1 MWLGGHIGYEACAQD
16 RLFDMRGVRMQ
27 AEPTTPV
34 AGSSGSQAGRPR
46 TPDGKAGSSNSSS
59 LGQCFGMGRTLEEAE
74 QEERPLGVVGLRNL
88 GGLVHFS
95 LQLGGAIAM
104 SSLLGICLQ

>member
-1 MWLGGHIGYEACAQD
+1 
-16 RLFDMRGVRMQ
+16 MQ
-27 AEPTTPV
+27 AEPTTPA

-46 TPDGKAGSSNSSS
+46 TPDGKAGSSNSSSS

-88 GGLVHFS
+88 GVSSCSFR
-95 LQLGGAIAM
+95 LGVAV
-104 SSLLGICLQ
+104 